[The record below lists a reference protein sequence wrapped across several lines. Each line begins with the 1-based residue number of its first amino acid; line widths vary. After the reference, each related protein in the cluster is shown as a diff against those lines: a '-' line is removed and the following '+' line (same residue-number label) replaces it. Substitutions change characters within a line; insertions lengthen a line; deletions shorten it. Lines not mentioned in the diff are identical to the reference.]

1 MTKWHLAPG
10 FGIVFSIS
18 PKSLFSVPRGRPSRA
33 ENGEIRRVMAVRGDM
48 KKYGKTWGKV
58 PFGIWMKA
66 PAGIFMT
73 QSPCESTLVP
83 VRCAY
88 VLVQGPRES

>member
-1 MTKWHLAPG
+1 M
-10 FGIVFSIS
+10 
-18 PKSLFSVPRGRPSRA
+18 
-33 ENGEIRRVMAVRGDM
+33 
-48 KKYGKTWGKV
+48 

-88 VLVQGPRES
+88 VLVRGGRGGRDDVRVGRPRSGANAGREQEREVHAVNCDHIILRVVPDRQVKYSTISDQ